1 VPGAGTHHAGRP
13 ERDARDHPRGGGH
26 CHKPGASVNPARA
39 PPLHLHA
46 LTMFCGPLPTC
57 FGLCMSPFLV
67 FVLHVF
73 DYDLSL
79 GRLSESIAWE
89 SALLLSWLRW
99 RLVAKI

>member
-1 VPGAGTHHAGRP
+1 
-13 ERDARDHPRGGGH
+13 
-26 CHKPGASVNPARA
+26 
-39 PPLHLHA
+39 
-46 LTMFCGPLPTC
+46 
-57 FGLCMSPFLV
+57 MSPFLV